1 MSYTYNPNKRTRVSS
16 NSINYVRQLLVQQ
29 ARSLSIINPPVANN
43 SESEYDY
50 SEYMDFNDEPE
61 TTGDFLE
68 NEEPFDSE
76 CLLADS
82 FSSSEVDNELLEDL
96 EQADDDI
103 EYKLNIPKFAFT
115 NIEKYSVMFEE
126 VCDTYNIS
134 REGSRA
140 MRHLINMMLADESL
154 GKYIN

>member
-68 NEEPFDSE
+68 NE
-76 CLLADS
+76 
-82 FSSSEVDNELLEDL
+82 
-96 EQADDDI
+96 
-103 EYKLNIPKFAFT
+103 
-115 NIEKYSVMFEE
+115 
-126 VCDTYNIS
+126 
-134 REGSRA
+134 
-140 MRHLINMMLADESL
+140 
-154 GKYIN
+154 GKY